1 MKKILSAVIFL
12 LVGISGFAQY
22 ETIKKAPKPTI
33 PGTFMI
39 DLGINQLLNK
49 PDSTWNQGL
58 WGSRTVNLYYQ
69 YSFRFGRSKF
79 SFNPGI
85 GVSLERWKFKDG
97 ATLIDTVELVSYPN
111 GAVSTEQVERYNLL
125 SPTRIYSALAKK
137 SQLIANYVEIPLEFR
152 FDTKPED
159 ISRSINIAV
168 GGRVGLLFDSKT
180 KLKYKDADGDLIK
193 VKNKQS
199 YGLEQFR
206 YGVYT
211 RFGIGGFNWFAF
223 YNLSNVFQ
231 KGKGP
236 LGADSNSLTFGIS
249 VNGF

>member
-1 MKKILSAVIFL
+1 MKKILSSVVFL
-12 LVGISGFAQY
+12 LVVISGFAQD
-22 ETIKKAPKPTI
+22 ETVKKTPKPSI

-39 DLGINQLLNK
+39 DLGLNQAINK
-49 PDSTWNQGL
+49 PDTWKQGG

-69 YSFRFGRSKF
+69 YGIRFGRSKF

-85 GVSLERWKFKDG
+85 GISMERWKFKDN
-97 ATLIDTVELVSYPN
+97 ATLIDTIELVSYPN
-111 GAVSTEQVERYNLL
+111 GAASPDQVEQYNLL
-125 SPTRIYSALAKK
+125 SPLRIYPQLAEK

-159 ISRSINIAV
+159 ISRSINIAI

-180 KLKYKDADGDLIK
+180 KVKYKDAEGDIVK
-193 VKNKQS
+193 VKNKQT
-199 YGLEQFR
+199 YGLQNFR

-211 RFGIGGFNWFAF
+211 RFGIGGFNLFTF
-223 YNLSNVFQ
+223 YNLSDVFQ

-236 LGADSNSLTFGIS
+236 LGQDFNSITFGIS